1 MLFLCWH
8 MFGLDFHDCFE
19 FGLVVISGDAY
30 LMTAY
35 AFVSTHIKAGIW
47 FGKFLKLDAEY
58 KCTDH
63 EYNNDNPSE
72 YL

>member
-1 MLFLCWH
+1 
-8 MFGLDFHDCFE
+8 
-19 FGLVVISGDAY
+19 
-30 LMTAY
+30 MTAY